1 MKAKLEYD
9 LPEDQE
15 QFNVAIKGMDWALL
29 VWDINKMI
37 GELLKYGV
45 PVMTSPIEEQTAE
58 QVLEHLRNE
67 LLDIMESKGLQFP
80 T

>member
-1 MKAKLEYD
+1 MKAKLEYN

-29 VWDINKMI
+29 VWDINESI
-37 GELLKYGV
+37 RHLLKYGV
-45 PVMTSPIEEQTAE
+45 PHIAPKEEQTTD
-58 QVLEHLRNE
+58 QVLEHLRDE
-67 LLDIMESKGLQFP
+67 LHDIMESKGLQFP